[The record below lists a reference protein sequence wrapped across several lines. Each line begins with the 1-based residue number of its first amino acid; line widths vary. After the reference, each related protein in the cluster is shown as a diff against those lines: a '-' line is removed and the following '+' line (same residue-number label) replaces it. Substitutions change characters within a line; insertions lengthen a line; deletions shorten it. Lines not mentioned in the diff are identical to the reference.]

1 MTPTDRF
8 AAYEALVRGASERL
22 DLVSPKDLDR
32 FQERH
37 IEDSLKAL
45 PLLDAAPEG
54 PAIDVGSGAGLPGL
68 PLALARPERRW
79 RLLEP
84 RRLRAAFL
92 ERCVRELEL
101 DCEVL
106 MLSAEKAALDPA
118 LGRGH
123 ILATAR
129 ALAPPQEAFPLLTPL
144 LAPGGIAVLW
154 VGRDATIPP
163 EAEVSASGLAT
174 LRV

>member
-1 MTPTDRF
+1 VTSPDRF
-8 AAYEALVRGASERL
+8 AAYERLVREASTRL

-32 FQERH
+32 FHERH
-37 IEDSLKAL
+37 IGDSLKAL
-45 PLLDAAPEG
+45 PWLDAAPEG
-54 PAIDVGSGAGLPGL
+54 PAVDVGSGAGLPGI
-68 PLALARPERRW
+68 PLALARPERHW

-92 ERCVRELEL
+92 ERCVRDLEL

-106 MLSAEKAALDPA
+106 VTTAEQAALDPA
-118 LGRGH
+118 LARGH

-129 ALAPPQEAFPLLTPL
+129 ALAPPQDAFPLLTPL

-163 EAEVSASGLAT
+163 EAEVSAVGLAT